1 MRGRRSRR
9 ANSCRGLRIQ
19 ERRFVLIGIEGRD
32 ALDPFGQWDRG
43 GMRFQ
48 SAPQL
53 GIGLLQRQAFDQIRL
68 TQALEISMPWRSR
81 SFSAA
86 RVGPKSA

>member
-1 MRGRRSRR
+1 
-9 ANSCRGLRIQ
+9 
-19 ERRFVLIGIEGRD
+19 
-32 ALDPFGQWDRG
+32 
-43 GMRFQ
+43 MRFQ
-48 SAPQL
+48 PAPQL